1 MSVGL
6 KQTEQDP
13 AGLTGRPRVVPYEKK
28 LESGFPVFREAAAAV
43 DGSTLRR
50 LERNFTLFAAVGTD
64 CFMELAGAVLVRP
77 RTPTWISLIHRNFT
91 HA

>member
-28 LESGFPVFREAAAAV
+28 LESGFSVFREAAAAV

-77 RTPTWISLIHRNFT
+77 WTPTWISLIHRNFT